1 VTQTD
6 SDSRKWW
13 PADFIL
19 RHIVTISSQL
29 TMTLKMINRGQQ
41 AIRFQEA
48 LHTYLSVGDI
58 HQTRVEG
65 LAGAKYIDHLDAKK
79 VKEQNGPVTFVGETD
94 RVYFDNRATCT
105 VIDPAKNRAIKISKS
120 GSKSTV
126 VWNPWIA
133 KAKAMS
139 DFGDDEW
146 PGMLCV
152 ETANVHQNEIELAAG
167 ATHEMTAI
175 VGVV

>member
-1 VTQTD
+1 
-6 SDSRKWW
+6 
-13 PADFIL
+13 
-19 RHIVTISSQL
+19 
-29 TMTLKMINRGQQ
+29 MTLRMTNRSPQ

-48 LHTYLSVGDI
+48 LHTYMSVGDI
-58 HQTRVEG
+58 RQTRVEG

-79 VKEQNGPVTFVGETD
+79 IKDQNGPVNFVGETD
-94 RVYFDNRATCT
+94 RVYFDNEATCT
-105 VIDPAKNRAIKISKS
+105 LIDPAMKRSIKIAKS

-167 ATHEMTAI
+167 ATHEMTAM
-175 VGVV
+175 VSAA